1 MRVGEEKN
9 ERDDF
14 SSNIV
19 IAKNIVHVF
28 SDSQIHLMENAA
40 KCKIN
45 RISQSDEAKSCGI
58 THA

>member
-14 SSNIV
+14 SLNTV

-45 RISQSDEAKSCGI
+45 RIPPSDD
-58 THA
+58 

>member
-19 IAKNIVHVF
+19 IAKKTIVPVF

-45 RISQSDEAKSCGI
+45 RIPPSDD
-58 THA
+58 